1 MEGLRGRNR
10 EEAEDCRGKR
20 MGEKPDQRR
29 PRARWGS
36 KGRAVPLEKGLADGI
51 LETRMLNIYC

>member
-20 MGEKPDQRR
+20 MGEKPDQQR
-29 PRARWGS
+29 PRAGQGS
-36 KGRAVPLEKGLADGI
+36 KGRAVSLEERVG
-51 LETRMLNIYC
+51 